1 MATYKTPD
9 VYVEEISLFPPSVA
23 EVETAVPAFIGYT
36 EKSLKKGVEELKL
49 VPTKI
54 TSMAEYEESF
64 GYGPP
69 VDIQKVELNRNNSV
83 TSTKIE
89 STFYM
94 YDALR
99 LFYNNGGG
107 KCCIISIGL
116 YSNTTTPKL
125 KDFTDGL
132 EVLKKKD
139 EPTLIVF
146 PDGVLLDEDIY
157 TLQALA
163 LQQANDLQDRFVV
176 CDLLESADLEFEDS
190 VDQFRDKIGINYLKY
205 GAAYT
210 PWLKTNLS
218 KTVKYSNIKDVI
230 WKNGS
235 QIGLDKLTSEPTVI
249 QTITNLGDALNDN
262 IIINGDKTVTGII
275 SQYLDSLS
283 DKPATLQA
291 GYNTRAVE
299 FKAAVNVELAKLEG
313 DSPAGDDEL
322 DVDGVVEKYQN
333 LIGYIFNSSYQ
344 LVNEW
349 AKSGT
354 SLKTNDYAVTALD
367 TVKNYIT
374 SSLKSELI
382 KLASYITTPEEYIGG
397 ADWDD
402 LYTTGKTWDAAA
414 WGSTTFLTVTADY
427 SIYEHQ
433 YSSTDLSNQ
442 ELIENMKSAE
452 SKILSVFDKLNTAVY
467 GISDAAETYITNF
480 ESALKVQFPLYKNI
494 LDKIGSELTVIPP
507 SGAVV
512 GVYAAVDRSRGVW
525 KAPANVSLT
534 SVSGLTETIDSKEQE
549 DLNVDVTAGKSI
561 NAIRAFTGKGV
572 LIWGA
577 RTLAG
582 NDNEWRYISVR
593 RFFNMVEESVK
604 KSTYWAVFEPNDANT
619 WIKVKSMIENYL
631 TLKWKD
637 GALAGAK
644 PEDAFFVNVGLGST
658 MTVMDILE
666 GRMNVEIGM
675 AVVRPAEFIIL
686 KFSHKMQES

>member
-36 EKSLKKGVEELKL
+36 EKALKNGVEELNL
-49 VPTKI
+49 IPTKI

-69 VDIQKVELNRNNSV
+69 VSIGKVELNQNNSV
-83 TSTKIE
+83 TSTEIE

-107 KCCIISIGL
+107 KCYIISIGL
-116 YSNTTTPKL
+116 YDAAVDLTA
-125 KDFTDGL
+125 FTKGL

-146 PDGVLLDEDIY
+146 PDGVLLDEDLY

-205 GAAYT
+205 GAAYA

-218 KTVKYSNIKDVI
+218 KTVKYSDIKSKI
-230 WKNGS
+230 LKNGS
-235 QIGLDKLTSEPTVI
+235 TITLDKLTSEPTVI

-275 SQYLDSLS
+275 SQYLDSLP

-291 GYNTRAVE
+291 GYNSRAVE
-299 FKAAVNVELAKLEG
+299 LKAAANTELARLEG
-313 DSPAGDDEL
+313 DSPDDDEDL
-322 DVDGVVEKYQN
+322 DVAGIVAKFKNV
-333 LIGYIFNSSYQ
+333 IGYIFDSAYQ
-344 LVNEW
+344 LINEW
-349 AKSGT
+349 AKSGS

-367 TVKNYIT
+367 TVKDKINST
-374 SSLKSELI
+374 LKAELI

-397 ADWDD
+397 ANWAN
-402 LYTTGKTWDAAA
+402 LYTTGKTWDATA
-414 WGSTTFLTVTADY
+414 WGSVTFLTVAGEY
-427 SIYEHQ
+427 EIYEHQ
-433 YSSTDLSNQ
+433 FSGADLTNQ
-442 ELIENMKSAE
+442 ELIENMKGAE
-452 SKILSVFDKLNTAVY
+452 SSILSIFDKLNTVVY
-467 GISDAAETYITNF
+467 EISDAAKTYVVNF

-512 GVYAAVDRSRGVW
+512 GVYAAVDRTRGVW

-631 TLKWKD
+631 SLKWKD

-658 MTVMDILE
+658 MTAMDILE